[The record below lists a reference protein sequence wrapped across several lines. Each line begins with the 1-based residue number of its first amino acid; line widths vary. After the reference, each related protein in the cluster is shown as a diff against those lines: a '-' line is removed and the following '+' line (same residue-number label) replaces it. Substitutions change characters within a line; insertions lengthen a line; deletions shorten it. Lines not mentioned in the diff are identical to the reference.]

1 VKTIITVNGL
11 DVKVISKKVLGNI
24 LAEKVVIIDEFNDV
38 DTIEAEL
45 IVKYLY
51 NEGFLKKEGVSL
63 EVVKVKY

>member
-1 VKTIITVNGL
+1 METIITVNGL

>member
-1 VKTIITVNGL
+1 MKTIITVNGL